1 MAMSKPILTE
11 QLSKNGHVPPQYI
24 RPLSDRPTL
33 LHVDPS
39 EPSIPLIDFKG
50 FHGPDR
56 PRIIKEIGLACETD
70 GFFQVKNHGIPKSV
84 IEDMVC
90 VSREFFKMPESERLK
105 NYSDDPAKST
115 RLSTSFN
122 VKKEKVS
129 NWRDY
134 LRLHC
139 YPLEDFVHEWPS
151 NPPAFKDIVS
161 KYSTSARSVA
171 LELLEAIS
179 ESLGLDKDCI
189 EKALGK
195 QGQHMGINYYPQ
207 CPQPELTYGLPG
219 HTDPNALTLLLQDQV
234 AGLQVLR
241 NGRWVAVNPIPDTF
255 VVNIGDQIQVLS
267 NGRYKSVLHRAVVNN
282 KVERISIPTFYCPSQ
297 DAVIAPAEELIDE
310 QHPAL
315 YRSFTYGE
323 YYESFWDQG
332 LRKENCLELFR
343 AF

>member
-1 MAMSKPILTE
+1 MSKPILTE

-24 RPLSDRPTL
+24 RPLSERPTL

-39 EPSIPLIDFKG
+39 EPSIPLIDFEG
-50 FHGPDR
+50 FNGPDR
-56 PRIIKEIGLACETD
+56 PRIIKEIGLACQTD

-84 IEDMVC
+84 IEGMVC
-90 VSREFFKMPESERLK
+90 VSREFFKLPESERLK
-105 NYSDDPAKST
+105 SYSDDTAKST

-161 KYSTSARSVA
+161 NYSTSARSLA
-171 LELLEAIS
+171 LKLLEAIS
-179 ESLGLDKDCI
+179 ESLGLDKDCM

-219 HTDPNALTLLLQDQV
+219 HTDPNALTVLLQDQV

-241 NGRWVAVNPIPDTF
+241 NGRWVAVNPIPDSF

-323 YYESFWDQG
+323 YYKSFWDLG
-332 LRKENCLELFR
+332 LHKENCLELFR